1 MTHRNLI
8 SILIASGILLPISPT
23 PALSAPLSGIAATV
37 NPTTKKKK
45 KSKRGKTRKSKEKK
59 AEKSIKSLAN
69 KIFNPTDELKEQA
82 KAYLESTKN
91 RGIIIA
97 MQEDDDKAVYS
108 YLITNPGDRQFDFE
122 CACHYGKEKYA
133 RLLLEAPDIDINNLS
148 SSFDEYKIKRTPL
161 GKAVENGHLNV
172 VQLLLAA
179 PGIDVNKAD
188 IDGRTPLHNA
198 STNSPE
204 TVKLL
209 LTAPEIDVNKAE
221 NHHSR
226 APLHFAV
233 ALNEGDP
240 ENVKLLLAAPG
251 IDVNKADKF
260 GQTPLH
266 WAVTNTPEN
275 VKLLLAAPGIDV
287 NKADNNGRTPLHCAK
302 NAECI
307 KLLLATPG
315 INLNIADKDGK
326 TPLQRAKEEE
336 ETEIVQLLEAA
347 GAK

>member
-8 SILIASGILLPISPT
+8 SILLASSILLPISPT
-23 PALSAPLSGIAATV
+23 PVLSAPLSGIAATV

-45 KSKRGKTRKSKEKK
+45 KNKRGKTRKGKEKK

-133 RLLLEAPDIDINNLS
+133 RLLL
-148 SSFDEYKIKRTPL
+148 
-161 GKAVENGHLNV
+161 
-172 VQLLLAA
+172 AA

-188 IDGRTPLHNA
+188 NDGRTPLHNTI
-198 STNSPE
+198 TNSPE

-209 LTAPEIDVNKAE
+209 LTAPGIDVNKAE
-221 NHHSR
+221 NHYGR

-233 ALNEGDP
+233 AINEGYP
-240 ENVKLLLAAPG
+240 ENVKLLLATPG